1 MLILAPYDEF
11 FVATSFMRL
20 FWQRLLIMSKDS
32 LSFRESCAA
41 WAGGFFERIR
51 ILTADGP
58 GVTRLGYGNE
68 ELEVVETCEAIGRE
82 LGLEIRYDRAG
93 NLYMTLPGRD
103 RTLPAVL
110 SGSHADSV
118 IMGGNYDGLAGIA
131 APLAAAR
138 WMVQK
143 HVTPPRDFTV
153 VVLRCEEQGC
163 FGAMGFLGRVKPE
176 DLNRRFTAQSPTL
189 GELYASRG
197 IDPAPLMSGVPAE
210 LLASI
215 AAFIELHIE
224 QGPVLDSSTFERVGL
239 VSGIVGIL
247 MHRKI
252 TVKGARAHAGAVP
265 RPFRHDP
272 VKAASQWVSRLED
285 LWQATLESGQDMTYT
300 VGMMNTPP
308 KSAFNIIPN
317 EVTLS
322 VDIRAIDESL
332 RDSFGAKMREAA
344 EVIGKKFQV
353 EFVFDDP
360 VVIPAA
366 LSNPEV
372 LGRLERAAKTLGVPA
387 RVMPSGAGHDAAV
400 LASGGIPVAMIF
412 VANQNGSH
420 NPNEALDMKDFV
432 LGADMIR
439 RAVLDFE

>member
-1 MLILAPYDEF
+1 
-11 FVATSFMRL
+11 
-20 FWQRLLIMSKDS
+20 MSKDS

-41 WAGGFFERIR
+41 WSGGFFERIR
-51 ILTADGP
+51 ILTADGA
-58 GVTRLGYGNE
+58 GVTRLGYGSK

-82 LGLEIRYDRAG
+82 LGLEVRYDRAG

-103 RTLPAVL
+103 RTLPAIW

-143 HVTPPRDFTV
+143 RITPPRDFTV

-163 FGAMGFLGRVKPE
+163 FGANGFLGRVKPE
-176 DLNRRFTAQSPTL
+176 DLDRRFTPQSPTL
-189 GELYASRG
+189 SELYQARG
-197 IDPAPLMSGVPAE
+197 IDPTPLMSGVPAE
-210 LLASI
+210 PLERI

-224 QGPVLDSSTFERVGL
+224 QGPVLDSAFERVGL

-252 TVKGARAHAGAVP
+252 TIKGARAHAGAVP
-265 RPFRHDP
+265 RPFRRDP
-272 VKAASQWVSRLED
+272 VKAATQWVSRLED
-285 LWQATLESGQDMTYT
+285 LWQEILESGQEMTYT
-300 VGMMNTPP
+300 VGMINTPE

-317 EVTLS
+317 EVALS
-322 VDIRAIDESL
+322 IDIRSTDEAL
-332 RDSFGAKMREAA
+332 RDTFGAKMREAA
-344 EVIGKKFQV
+344 TVIGKKFQV
-353 EFVFDDP
+353 EFVFDEP
-360 VVIPAA
+360 VVMPAA
-366 LSNPEV
+366 LANPEV
-372 LGRLERAAKTLGVPA
+372 MDRLAASAKTLGVPV

-400 LASGGIPVAMIF
+400 MASGGIPVAMIF

-420 NPNEALDMKDFV
+420 NPNEALKMNDFV

-439 RAVLDFE
+439 RTVLDF